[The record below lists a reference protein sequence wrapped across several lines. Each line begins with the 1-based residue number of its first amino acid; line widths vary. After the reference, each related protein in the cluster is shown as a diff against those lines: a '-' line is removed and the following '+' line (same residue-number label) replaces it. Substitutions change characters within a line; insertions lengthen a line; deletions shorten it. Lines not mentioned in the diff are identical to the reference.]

1 MCGIV
6 GIVGPRAGERLRE
19 ALGAIH
25 HRGPDSEG
33 VAEGPG
39 WAMGIRRLSIIDVA
53 GGHQPIPNE
62 DKSIWVVCN
71 GEIYNHDTLRAQLK
85 QRGHAFRTGS
95 DVEVIVHLYEEHGE
109 HFVDHL
115 QGMYGLFLAT
125 PDGVFVARDRL
136 GIKPVYQAR
145 TEEGFAFA
153 SEIRSLFELPGV
165 PRPTTDDARVADY
178 FSFRYVPE
186 PRTAF
191 VGIDRLGA
199 GEIVHIDRRGATSRQ
214 YWQLKPQPAFRGTFQ
229 DAVEECEARLNTV
242 VSMHLMSERPVGVFL
257 SGGLDSSVV
266 AALSA
271 RQAAHPIVALTAA
284 FPGSDLD
291 ETEHARQVASHLGIE
306 HHVIELRPAGFDDLK
321 RSVEVVEDLVSDPAL
336 MPYIAVSS
344 RARESLTVALVG
356 EGSDEANVGYRTFLV
371 LQDMLRRRRFG
382 KLLPLAPRSGAWA
395 HKLGFPALDEAGF
408 LARFTNTAF
417 PVDEYPPFHAHLPNV
432 GERIRDEVRRLVP
445 DEGLTTL
452 GRNRHF
458 RLAGWMRDDLLM
470 KVDKATMAA
479 SIEAR
484 VPFLDHTYV
493 EWGLSIPDDFVLR
506 NGETKAVLRA
516 VGARLLP
523 PRIAAR
529 KQHGLVVPMN
539 PLLESID
546 REELRSVLRKPD
558 ALWRRAFVEK
568 PVLGLIDRFER
579 GDRSLSFFI
588 YQLVNAELWRER
600 WLERRGV
607 AYADRVVA
615 A

>member
-1 MCGIV
+1 M
-6 GIVGPRAGERLRE
+6 VGPRAGERLRE

-85 QRGHAFRTGS
+85 QRGHVFRTGS
-95 DVEVIVHLYEEHGE
+95 DVEVIVHLYEDYGE

-125 PDGVFVARDRL
+125 PDAVFVARDRL
-136 GIKPVYQAR
+136 GIKPLYR
-145 TEEGFAFA
+145 TQTADGIAFA
-153 SEIRSLFELPGV
+153 SEIRALFELPGV

-199 GEIVHIDRRGATSRQ
+199 GEIVRIDGRGATSRL
-214 YWQLKPQPAFRGTFQ
+214 YWQLKPQPRFRGSFD
-229 DAVEECEARLNTV
+229 DAVAECEERLNTV

-266 AALSA
+266 AAIA
-271 RQAAHPIVALTAA
+271 AKQAAHPIVALTAT

-291 ETEHARQVASHLGIE
+291 EAEYARQVAAHLGIE
-306 HHVIELRPAGFDDLK
+306 HKLTELTPAGFDDLK
-321 RSVEVVEDLVSDPAL
+321 QSVDVVEDLVSDPAL
-336 MPYIAVSS
+336 MPYIAVSR

-356 EGSDEANVGYRTFLV
+356 EGSDETNVGYRSFLV
-371 LQDMLRRRRFG
+371 LQNMLQRRKFG
-382 KLLPLAPRSGAWA
+382 KLLPIAPRSGPWA
-395 HKLGFPALDEAGF
+395 QKLGFPALDEASF

-417 PVDEYPPFHAHLPNV
+417 PVDEYPPFHPHLQAPAH
-432 GERIRDEVRRLVP
+432 RIRDEVLRLVP
-445 DEGLTTL
+445 HDGLTTL
-452 GRNRHF
+452 GRNRQF
-458 RLAGWMRDDLLM
+458 RIAGWMRDDLLT
-470 KVDKATMAA
+470 KVDKSTMAA

-493 EWGLSIPDDFVLR
+493 EWSLSIPDHFVLKDGR
-506 NGETKAVLRA
+506 TKAVLRA
-516 VGARLLP
+516 LAARLLP
-523 PRIAAR
+523 ERIVSR
-529 KQHGLVVPMN
+529 KQHGLVVPMV
-539 PLLESID
+539 PLLASIE
-546 REELRSVLRKPD
+546 REELRAVLRKPD
-558 ALWRRAFVEK
+558 ALWRRVFVEK
-568 PVLGLIDRFER
+568 PVLDLIDRFER
-579 GDRSLSFFI
+579 GDGSSSFFI
-588 YQLVNAELWRER
+588 YQLLNAELWRER
-600 WLERRGV
+600 WLDPQGI
-607 AYADRVVA
+607 AYAGRVVA